1 MLYAVATLL
10 RRLHQAET
18 PAAWPGFLLGGDMGS
33 RTPDLFIA
41 NESLYQLSYVP
52 VRGRA
57 YKAPPAAVQRQ
68 ALAAGA
74 TRFSSGM

>member
-1 MLYAVATLL
+1 
-10 RRLHQAET
+10 
-18 PAAWPGFLLGGDMGS
+18 
-33 RTPDLFIA
+33 
-41 NESLYQLSYVP
+41 